1 MFLSALYTLNLEFES
16 CLFDRDVVTTANA
29 NEIEEQLI
37 NLIAYAIVFEG
48 KEKKRK
54 KLFSMRI
61 NEICSETLGNSLS
74 GCITYSSII
83 YYIDVLFLK
92 TATVYHNSTVL
103 VKQLRSPNF
112 HSLVSWTWAE
122 MFHPHWVTWIF
133 NQTNWIY
140 KDWRSAI
147 FTFWKSSGDR
157 FWNFVLKSRLMKKYI
172 FSRNVCSL
180 KKHYFE

>member
-1 MFLSALYTLNLEFES
+1 
-16 CLFDRDVVTTANA
+16 
-29 NEIEEQLI
+29 
-37 NLIAYAIVFEG
+37 
-48 KEKKRK
+48 
-54 KLFSMRI
+54 MRI

-74 GCITYSSII
+74 GFITYSSII

-147 FTFWKSSGDR
+147 YFLKKKKTFWKSFGDR
-157 FWNFVLKSRLMKKYI
+157 LWNFVLKSRLI
-172 FSRNVCSL
+172 IRNMFLAVMFVLSKNIIL
-180 KKHYFE
+180 NNLLQKHYLLIITRKVKVFH

>member
-1 MFLSALYTLNLEFES
+1 MNLEFES

-83 YYIDVLFLK
+83 YYIDV
-92 TATVYHNSTVL
+92 
-103 VKQLRSPNF
+103 
-112 HSLVSWTWAE
+112 
-122 MFHPHWVTWIF
+122 
-133 NQTNWIY
+133 
-140 KDWRSAI
+140 
-147 FTFWKSSGDR
+147 
-157 FWNFVLKSRLMKKYI
+157 
-172 FSRNVCSL
+172 
-180 KKHYFE
+180 YF